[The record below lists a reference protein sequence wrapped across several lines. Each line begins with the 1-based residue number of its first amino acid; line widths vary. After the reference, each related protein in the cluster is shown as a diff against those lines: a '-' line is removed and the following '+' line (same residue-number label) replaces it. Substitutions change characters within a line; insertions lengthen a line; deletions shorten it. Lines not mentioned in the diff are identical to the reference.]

1 MKSMTGFGRA
11 EAKSSEGAYSVEIS
25 AVNNRFLDVSFRMPR
40 HLSALEGKFRSVVQ
54 KSLERGKVNLLIN
67 FERAHSGSG
76 QALFNEQ
83 AALAY
88 LKQIRAFQRKH
99 KIPGEVTV
107 TDLLTIPEVTRFN
120 QDEGNDVDLWKTL
133 SPAVEKALE
142 RLKTMRER
150 EGKRLAG
157 DMLGRLKKIVAGV
170 KRIEKKSGK
179 VMVEYRER
187 MERRLQEL
195 LDGAEVD
202 SRRLEEEVA
211 LLAEKSDICEEIT
224 RLKSHVSE
232 FTDSVKSSKPVGKR
246 LNFILQEM
254 NREVNTIGSKSV
266 SGIISS
272 DVIQL
277 KEEIERIREQVQN
290 VE

>member
-1 MKSMTGFGRA
+1 
-11 EAKSSEGAYSVEIS
+11 
-25 AVNNRFLDVSFRMPR
+25 MPR